1 VIMRLLDR
9 QARLLDYLT
18 SRGAIFGEG
27 GDAPLD
33 HALRGMDPR
42 LLRLEACF
50 SHEKRMAKIIAVF
63 PKTFLLLGA
72 DRAAIFRESIVRE
85 FVAACPPTDITRI
98 ENARQF
104 HDFLCAGWRR
114 QPLEPPYLR
123 DVAACEFAI
132 AKVRVGARV
141 QELEPRGEHAPRDG
155 IRRHPG
161 VALLHC
167 AYDIRPIFEA
177 DSGQATPVE
186 RDTPLAIAMPPD
198 GLHPKVFEV
207 LPVVYDVL
215 AAIDDWTDRSTLG
228 ATPEADGLIGDLAA
242 HGLIEV
248 RG

>member
-1 VIMRLLDR
+1 MRLLDR

-18 SRGAIFGEG
+18 SSGAIFGEG
-27 GDAPLD
+27 SDAPLD
-33 HALRGMDPR
+33 QALHGMAPR

-50 SHEKRMAKIIAVF
+50 SHEKRMEKIITVF
-63 PKTFLLLGA
+63 PKTFLLLGS
-72 DRAAIFRESIVRE
+72 DRAAIVRAATVRE
-85 FVAACPPTDITRI
+85 FVSACPPTDITRI

-104 HDFLCAGWRR
+104 HDFLCSRWRH
-114 QPLEPPYLR
+114 QPPEPPYLR

-132 AKVRVGARV
+132 AKVRVGAKV

-155 IRRHPG
+155 IRRHPD
-161 VALLHC
+161 VALLRC
-167 AYDIRPIFEA
+167 AYDIQPIFEA
-177 DSGQATPVE
+177 DSGQATPAE
-186 RDTPLAIAMPPD
+186 RNTPLVIAMPPD

-228 ATPEADGLIGDLAA
+228 ATPEADRLIGDLAA